1 MPGQINYLKA
11 KADALLLLG
20 NDTAAVEVQKTI
32 LDIDYL
38 NFDANLFLG
47 SYYAIKGQEKLKSI
61 DQQYLEDSNGL
72 SISASVYKEEKR
84 QVIDDDIACAK
95 NILRL
100 LHGFVA
106 INIFRNNFPCCRDFP
121 MSCLKAAGLF
131 VRS

>member
-20 NDTAAVEVQKTI
+20 NDTVAVEVQKTI
-32 LDIDYL
+32 LDIDSL

-72 SISASVYKEEKR
+72 SISASVYKEEKG
-84 QVIDDDIACAK
+84 K
-95 NILRL
+95 
-100 LHGFVA
+100 
-106 INIFRNNFPCCRDFP
+106 
-121 MSCLKAAGLF
+121 
-131 VRS
+131 